1 MYSQID
7 KNKRKTWLVMAMFFV
22 IIAIIGAL
30 VGYLSDDF
38 SVTWI
43 MLGISAI
50 YALIQY
56 FFASK
61 MAIMMSGAR
70 EVDRQ
75 SAPRLY
81 HVVETLTI
89 TTGLP
94 MPKIYVI
101 DDSSPNAF
109 ATGRD
114 PEHAAVAATTGLI
127 EMMDERELTGVIAHE
142 MAHIGNYDIRVSLV
156 ALALT
161 AAIGFMSDMILRGF
175 RFSSSRDRDNRSG
188 GGLGMVLLLIVA
200 VLAPIMATL
209 IQLAVSRKREYLADA
224 TASLT
229 TRDPEGLARAL
240 EKLRDDRQPMRKFNS
255 SMANM
260 YIKNPIK
267 KGFASSLFSTHPP
280 IEERIKILRGMEGQ
294 F

>member
-7 KNKRKTWLVMAMFFV
+7 KNKRKTWLVMAMFLV
-22 IIAIIGAL
+22 IIAIIGVL
-30 VGYLSDDF
+30 IGYAYDDF
-38 SVTWI
+38 SVALMI
-43 MLGISAI
+43 LGVGVV

-56 FFASK
+56 FLASK

-81 HVVETLTI
+81 HVVETLSI

-114 PEHAAVAATTGLI
+114 PEHASVAATTGLI
-127 EMMDERELTGVIAHE
+127 DMMSERELTGVIAHE
-142 MAHIGNYDIRVSLV
+142 MAHIGNYDIRVSLI
-156 ALALT
+156 AFALT
-161 AAIGFMSDMILRGF
+161 AAISAIADLVLRIGF
-175 RFSSSRDRDNRSG
+175 RVADDDDDG
-188 GGLGMVLLLIVA
+188 KAAGLVLLIVA

-229 TRDPEGLARAL
+229 TRDPEGLALAL
-240 EKLRDDRQPMRKFNS
+240 EKLRDDKQPMKKANS

-260 YIKNPIK
+260 YIKNPLR
-267 KGFASSLFSTHPP
+267 KGFMSKLMSTHPP
-280 IEERIKILRGMEGQ
+280 IDERIKILRGMEGN

>member
-7 KNKRKTWLVMAMFFV
+7 KNKRKTWLVMAMFLV
-22 IIAIIGAL
+22 IIAIIGVL
-30 VGYLSDDF
+30 IGYAYDDF
-38 SVTWI
+38 SVALMI
-43 MLGISAI
+43 LGVGVV

-56 FFASK
+56 FLASK

-81 HVVETLTI
+81 HVVETLSI

-114 PEHAAVAATTGLI
+114 PEHASVAATTGLI
-127 EMMDERELTGVIAHE
+127 DTMSERELTGVIAHE
-142 MAHIGNYDIRVSLV
+142 MAHIGNYDIRVSLI
-156 ALALT
+156 AFALT
-161 AAIGFMSDMILRGF
+161 AAISAIADLVLRIGF
-175 RFSSSRDRDNRSG
+175 RVADDDDDG
-188 GGLGMVLLLIVA
+188 KAAGLVLLIVA

-229 TRDPEGLARAL
+229 TRDPEGLALAL
-240 EKLRDDRQPMRKFNS
+240 EKLRDDKRPMKKANS

-260 YIKNPIK
+260 YIKNPLR
-267 KGFASSLFSTHPP
+267 KGFMSKLMSTHPP
-280 IEERIKILRGMEGQ
+280 IDERIKILRGMEGN

>member
-7 KNKRKTWLVMAMFFV
+7 SNKRKTWLVMAMFFV
-22 IIAIIGAL
+22 IIAVIGGL
-30 VGYLSDDF
+30 VGYSADNF
-38 SVTWI
+38 SITWV
-43 MLGISAI
+43 MLGISAV

-56 FFASK
+56 FLASK

-70 EVDRQ
+70 EVDRNT
-75 SAPRLY
+75 APRLH
-81 HVVETLTI
+81 HVVETLSM

-101 DDSSPNAF
+101 DDPSPNAF

-114 PEHAAVAATTGLI
+114 PQHAAVAATTGLI
-127 EMMDERELTGVIAHE
+127 NMMDERELTGVIAHE
-142 MAHIGNYDIRVSLV
+142 MAHIGNYDIRVSLI

-161 AAIGFMSDMILRGF
+161 AAIGFMSDLILRFGF
-175 RFSSSRDRDNRSG
+175 RSSSSDRDNNG
-188 GGLGMVLLLIVA
+188 AGAIMLIIVA
-200 VLAPIMATL
+200 VLAPVMALL

-229 TRDPEGLARAL
+229 TRDPEGLASAL
-240 EKLRDDRQPMRKFNS
+240 DKLKNDKQPMRKVS
-255 SMANM
+255 STMANM
-260 YIKNPIK
+260 YIKNPLK
-267 KGFASSLFSTHPP
+267 KGLFSGLLSTHPP
-280 IEERIKILRGMEGQ
+280 LEERINILRGMEGK